1 MVGATGTKSNPRIL
15 LLAEE
20 NTSPSVLF
28 GLYDVLYSVGAV
40 YPDMTLGEPGP
51 EALDVQIVSQSGA
64 PFRCIGNILI
74 EPSSGIADA
83 GPADA
88 VVICDMYSPIGVAPR
103 GAYEEIGAWL
113 RSLHAGGT
121 LISSVCS
128 GSLVLAEAGLLDE
141 REATVHWAYGE
152 MFAMNY
158 PSVRIQKKDILCVSS
173 EADGIVT
180 AAGVT
185 SWQDLA
191 LYLIARFCGRQRA
204 LETAKVFLLSGHD
217 DGQLP
222 FASMNR
228 RPATSDAVVA
238 DCQQWIAEHYAE
250 ENPVQTMVEQS
261 GLNARTFS
269 RRFRA
274 ATGQTPLD
282 YVQAMR
288 IEEAKQMLE
297 TGDASLDEI
306 AASVG
311 YEDPSSFR
319 KLFRRKAG
327 LSPAAYRRKFAPIR

>member
-1 MVGATGTKSNPRIL
+1 M
-15 LLAEE
+15 
-20 NTSPSVLF
+20 
-28 GLYDVLYSVGAV
+28 LYSVGAV
-40 YPDMTLGEPGP
+40 YPDMTVGEPGP
-51 EALDVQIVSQSGA
+51 EALDVRIVSRTGE
-64 PFRCIGNILI
+64 PFRCIGNILV
-74 EPSSGIADA
+74 EPHASLADA

-88 VVICDMYSPIGVAPR
+88 VVICDMYSPIGTPPR
-103 GAYEEIGAWL
+103 GAYDELGVWL
-113 RSLHAGGT
+113 HRLHAGGA

-128 GSLVLAEAGLLDE
+128 GSLVLAETGMLDE

-152 MFAMNY
+152 MFALNY
-158 PSVRIQKKDILCVSS
+158 PSVRLQKNDILCLSS

-222 FASMNR
+222 FAAMNR
-228 RPATSDAVVA
+228 RPAASDAVIA

-250 ENPVQTMVEQS
+250 DNPVQTMIDRS

-297 TGDASLDEI
+297 TGDAPIDDISV
-306 AASVG
+306 SVG

-319 KLFRRKAG
+319 RLFRRKAG
-327 LSPAAYRRKFAPIR
+327 VSPAAYRRKFAPAR